1 LRWSGRWFALDGRVD
16 LDTPR
21 ATRVWT
27 LGALWTVR
35 VVWTLVLLSIPRGV
49 KNLDDQVLFEIENL
63 GIPRAIGLQFVGWL
77 FQIKSDASCL
87 KFELFLII

>member
-1 LRWSGRWFALDGRVD
+1 M
-16 LDTPR
+16 
-21 ATRVWT
+21 
-27 LGALWTVR
+27 
-35 VVWTLVLLSIPRGV
+35 
-49 KNLDDQVLFEIENL
+49 DDQDLFGIENR